1 MRLMGLQAIYRA
13 PRTSEP
19 HPEHRVYPYL
29 LNGLAIE
36 RANHVGCADITY
48 IPVRRGFLY
57 LVAILDWASRYV
69 LSWRLSNTLDAGF
82 CVEALKE
89 ARTRHGQPEIFNTD
103 QGSPFTG
110 FAFTG
115 RLRAAGVQIS
125 MDGRCRCMGH
135 IFIERLWRSLKYEAV
150 WGHRKVCSRVER
162 RRVAGRV
169 RWLIRCFRS
178 RAAVR
183 FPWARFLP
191 PLSEPGGPVSG
202 TGLSS
207 GIMRLAHGFP
217 IATNGRVSRTVAPG
231 PHPCVGRP
239 VCRQTC

>member
-1 MRLMGLQAIYRA
+1 MAR
-13 PRTSEP
+13 
-19 HPEHRVYPYL
+19 
-29 LNGLAIE
+29 
-36 RANHVGCADITY
+36 
-48 IPVRRGFLY
+48 
-57 LVAILDWASRYV
+57 
-69 LSWRLSNTLDAGF
+69 F
-82 CVEALKE
+82 C
-89 ARTRHGQPEIFNTD
+89 
-103 QGSPFTG
+103 
-110 FAFTG
+110 
-115 RLRAAGVQIS
+115 
-125 MDGRCRCMGH
+125 C
-135 IFIERLWRSLKYEAV
+135 
-150 WGHRKVCSRVER
+150 RVER

-239 VCRQTC
+239 VWSDLLTP

>member
-1 MRLMGLQAIYRA
+1 MADSRSFVHFSHPGREHKPDRGCGKVWNTSTRSHMRQFMQLRGEC
-13 PRTSEP
+13 TKGDGSG
-19 HPEHRVYPYL
+19 H
-29 LNGLAIE
+29 NG
-36 RANHVGCADITY
+36 D
-48 IPVRRGFLY
+48 
-57 LVAILDWASRYV
+57 
-69 LSWRLSNTLDAGF
+69 
-82 CVEALKE
+82 
-89 ARTRHGQPEIFNTD
+89 
-103 QGSPFTG
+103 
-110 FAFTG
+110 
-115 RLRAAGVQIS
+115 LRAT
-125 MDGRCRCMGH
+125 R
-135 IFIERLWRSLKYEAV
+135 
-150 WGHRKVCSRVER
+150 GHRKVCSRVER

-239 VCRQTC
+239 GVSSDLLTPWRRRPLGSSPSLVHVMTSGISAHLRGTSGPRQTDCTLSE

>member
-1 MRLMGLQAIYRA
+1 MQRQRVELGPIGDAISGLDHVPATRDDI
-13 PRTSEP
+13 SELRKLP
-19 HPEHRVYPYL
+19 VHPDY
-29 LNGLAIE
+29 
-36 RANHVGCADITY
+36 
-48 IPVRRGFLY
+48 
-57 LVAILDWASRYV
+57 
-69 LSWRLSNTLDAGF
+69 
-82 CVEALKE
+82 
-89 ARTRHGQPEIFNTD
+89 
-103 QGSPFTG
+103 
-110 FAFTG
+110 
-115 RLRAAGVQIS
+115 
-125 MDGRCRCMGH
+125 
-135 IFIERLWRSLKYEAV
+135 

-183 FPWARFLP
+183 FPWARVLP